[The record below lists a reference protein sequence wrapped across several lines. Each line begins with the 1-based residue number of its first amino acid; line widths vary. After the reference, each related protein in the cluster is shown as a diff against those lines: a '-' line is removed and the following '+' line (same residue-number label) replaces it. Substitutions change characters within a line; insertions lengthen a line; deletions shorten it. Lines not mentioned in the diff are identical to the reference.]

1 MSESKI
7 DVPVPPQALILP
19 LRNAVLFPMM
29 KMPISVGRPRSVA
42 SVLKTGEG
50 GLIAIV
56 TQKDKSIDEPA
67 IKDLYEHGVL
77 ARIEKIQKMNDSSL
91 TVLVHGISRI
101 RITGAASETDTQLEG
116 ALAASIESVPTGL
129 PEGSDAVPI
138 EIEALIKNI
147 KSLGRRI
154 ISLSPSIP
162 DEAALFIESISDPD
176 YLADLIASYMN
187 INETDKQ
194 DILSTG
200 DVKERLEKVTR
211 LINKEIDIL
220 ELSKKIQGDIKDEL
234 VKNQRE
240 YYLKEQLKAIQKEL
254 GQKDDG
260 DETEE
265 LHDKIKE
272 AKMPDEVEKAALKE
286 LDRMSRMSPNSAEHG
301 VIRTYIETLA
311 ELPWSKSTVDN
322 MSLQNAEEV
331 LNKDH
336 YGLEK
341 VKKRIVEYLA
351 VLKLKKDMKGPI
363 LCLSGPPGVGK
374 TSLGRSVAN
383 SLGREFIRIALGGVR
398 DDAEIRGHRRT
409 YVGAMPGRIIQSLKK
424 AKTNNPVIL
433 LDEIDKLTNDMRGDP
448 SSALLE
454 VLDPEQNHTFQDHY
468 LDVPF
473 DLSKVLFIA
482 TANMVEN
489 IQPALKDRLE
499 MINIAGYTEEEKLH
513 IARQYLVREQREG
526 HGLKSSE
533 EFDMTDDAIRKVIN
547 NYTREAG
554 VRNLKREIASLC
566 RSVARDVAA
575 EKIKGRQIDE
585 AAVVEILGKEKVY
598 SDVAERTARTGVA
611 TGLAWTPVGGDILF
625 IEATRFKGKGSLI
638 TTGQLGDV
646 MKESAKAAESWI
658 RSVSAALG
666 IPDSAFTD
674 YDYHIH
680 VPAGAIPK
688 DGPSAGVTML
698 TALTSLILG
707 RAISPKLAMTG
718 EITLRGS
725 VLPVGG
731 IKEKVLAAKRAGIDT
746 IIMCDKNEKDID
758 DIPEELA
765 KTMTFHFVKEMHE
778 VLKIALGLDMK
789 VTLPLASDGGGS
801 SEKPKTED
809 KPPARSTSK
818 RESARK

>member
-1 MSESKI
+1 MSDAKI
-7 DVPVPPQALILP
+7 DIEIPSQALILP

-42 SVLKTGEG
+42 SVLKAGEG
-50 GLIAIV
+50 GLLAIV
-56 TQKDKSIDEPA
+56 TQKDKSVDEPA
-67 IKDLYEHGVL
+67 LKDLYSHGVL
-77 ARIEKIQKMNDSSL
+77 ARIEKIQKMNDGTL
-91 TVLVHGISRI
+91 TVLVHGLLRI
-101 RITGAASETDTQLEG
+101 RLSGAVEDNDAALEG
-116 ALAASIESVPTGL
+116 ALASKIETVSNGL
-129 PEGSDAVPI
+129 SEGEMPSI
-138 EIEALIKNI
+138 EIEALVKNI

-162 DEAALFIESISDPD
+162 DEAALFIESITDPD

-187 INETDKQ
+187 INETEKQ

-240 YYLKEQLKAIQKEL
+240 YYLKEQLKAIQREL

-265 LHDKIKE
+265 LREKVLA
-272 AKMPDEVEKAALKE
+272 AKMPEEVEKIALKE
-286 LDRMSRMSPNSAEHG
+286 LDRMSRMSPNSAEHS
-301 VIRTYIETLA
+301 VIRTYIETLS
-311 ELPWSKSTVDN
+311 ELPWQKSTQDN
-322 MSLQNAEEV
+322 MSLEHAEEV
-331 LNKDH
+331 LNHDH

-341 VKKRIVEYLA
+341 VKKRILEYLA
-351 VLKLKKDMKGPI
+351 VLKLKQNMKGPI
-363 LCLSGPPGVGK
+363 LCLAGPPGVGK
-374 TSLGRSVAN
+374 TSLGRSVARA
-383 SLGREFIRIALGGVR
+383 LGREFVRISLGGVR
-398 DDAEIRGHRRT
+398 DDAEVRGHRRT

-424 AKTNNPVIL
+424 VKSNNPVIL

-454 VLDPEQNHTFQDHY
+454 VLDPEQNNTFQDHY

-482 TANMVEN
+482 TANMLEN
-489 IQPALKDRLE
+489 IQPALRDRLE
-499 MINIAGYTEEEKLH
+499 IINIAGYTEEEKLH
-513 IARQYLVREQREG
+513 IARDYLIPEQRES
-526 HGLKSSE
+526 HGLKPE
-533 EFDMTDDAIRKVIN
+533 QFTMTDDAIRKTIN
-547 NYTREAG
+547 SYTREAG

-566 RSVARDVAA
+566 RAVARDIAA
-575 EKIKGRQIDE
+575 EKSTGRQIDE
-585 AAVVEILGKEKVY
+585 NAVLEILGKEKAF

-625 IEATRFKGKGSLI
+625 IEATRFKGKGNLI

-658 RSVSAALG
+658 RSVAPALG

-680 VPAGAIPK
+680 VPAGAVPK
-688 DGPSAGVTML
+688 DGPSAGITIL
-698 TALTSLILG
+698 TALTSLLTG
-707 RAISPKLAMTG
+707 RSVSNKLAMTG
-718 EITLRGS
+718 EITLRGT

-746 IIMCDKNEKDID
+746 IILCDKNEKDLE
-758 DIPEELA
+758 DIPAELR
-765 KTMTFHFVKEMHE
+765 KTMTFHFAKEMHE
-778 VLKIALGLDMK
+778 VLKLALGIEIK
-789 VTLPLASDGGGS
+789 PTLPLVDDGVMGS
-801 SEKPKTED
+801 AKEEESQKSSPKG
-809 KPPARSTSK
+809 
-818 RESARK
+818 ARK

>member
-1 MSESKI
+1 MSEAKI
-7 DVPVPPQALILP
+7 DVVIPPQALILP

-42 SVLKTGEG
+42 SVLKAGEG
-50 GLIAIV
+50 GLLAIV
-56 TQKDKSIDEPA
+56 TQKDKAVDEPA
-67 IKDLYEHGVL
+67 LKDLYSHGVL
-77 ARIEKIQKMNDSSL
+77 ARIEKIQKMNDGTL
-91 TVLVHGISRI
+91 TVLVHGLSRI
-101 RITGAASETDTQLEG
+101 RLSGAIDEGDTELEG
-116 ALAASIESVPTGL
+116 ALASKIIAVENGL
-129 PEGSDAVPI
+129 SEGEKAPI
-138 EIEALIKNI
+138 EIEALVKNI

-162 DEAALFIESISDPD
+162 DEAALFIESITDPD

-187 INETDKQ
+187 INETEKQ

-265 LHDKIKE
+265 LREKVLE
-272 AKMPDEVEKAALKE
+272 AKMPEDVEKVAIKE
-286 LDRMSRMSPNSAEHG
+286 LDRMTRMSPNSAEHG

-322 MSLQNAEEV
+322 MSLDHAESV

-341 VKKRIVEYLA
+341 VKKRILEYLA
-351 VLKLKKDMKGPI
+351 VLKLKQDMKGPI

-383 SLGREFIRIALGGVR
+383 ALGREFVRIALGGVR
-398 DDAEIRGHRRT
+398 DDAEVRGHRRT

-433 LDEIDKLTNDMRGDP
+433 LDEIDKLTSDQRGDP

-454 VLDPEQNHTFQDHY
+454 VLDPEQNYTFQDHY

-482 TANMVEN
+482 TANMLEN
-489 IQPALKDRLE
+489 IQPALRDRLE
-499 MINIAGYTEEEKLH
+499 IINIAGYTEEEKLH
-513 IARQYLVREQREG
+513 IAKDYLVPEQAEG
-526 HGLKSSE
+526 HGLKNDQFS
-533 EFDMTDDAIRKVIN
+533 MTDDALRKTIN
-547 NYTREAG
+547 SYTREAG

-575 EKIKGRQIDE
+575 EKSNGRVIDE
-585 AAVVEILGKEKVY
+585 AAVLEILGKEKAF

-625 IEATRFKGKGSLI
+625 IEATRFKGKGNLI
-638 TTGQLGDV
+638 LTGQLGDV

-698 TALTSLILG
+698 TALTSLLTG
-707 RAISPKLAMTG
+707 RSISNKLAMTG
-718 EITLRGS
+718 EITLRGT

-746 IIMCDKNEKDID
+746 IIMCDKNEKDLE
-758 DIPEELA
+758 DIPQELRE
-765 KTMTFHFVKEMHE
+765 TMTFHFAKEMSE
-778 VLKIALGLDMK
+778 VLKLALDIDMK
-789 VTLPLASDGGGS
+789 PILPMVNDGIIG
-801 SEKPKTED
+801 SEKAEETKKSSAKT
-809 KPPARSTSK
+809 
-818 RESARK
+818 ARK